1 MDPTEA
7 PATVLA
13 EWLTARSPSRPA
25 PLTAADLDDW
35 RRREL
40 NGWTLFEMPGF
51 TNTMFLV
58 RGPAVYEF
66 QPSLQSVDEALAA
79 AGAIG

>member
-7 PATVLA
+7 ATVLA

-25 PLTAADLDDW
+25 PLTAVDLADW
-35 RRREL
+35 RRREVD
-40 NGWTLFEMPGF
+40 GWTLFEMPGL

-58 RGPAVYEF
+58 RDRVVYEF
-66 QPSLQSVDEALAA
+66 QPSRMSVDEALAA
-79 AGAIG
+79 AG